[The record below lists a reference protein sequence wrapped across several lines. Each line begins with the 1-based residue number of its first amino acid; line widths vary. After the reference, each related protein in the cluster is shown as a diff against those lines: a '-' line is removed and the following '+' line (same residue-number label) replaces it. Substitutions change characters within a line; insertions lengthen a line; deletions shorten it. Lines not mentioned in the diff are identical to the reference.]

1 MTTSRELSPTLRTNS
16 SDVLYL
22 GKDLDIELWFKAKTD
37 SPQSVLIRTTTPD
50 GETRSAFMHIDGKVE
65 QVPVFNNQD
74 PLVLQEQRKKP
85 SREFEWSEEIKQSR
99 GTLHFI
105 TKISAAL
112 VALVFLASVVAGSVQ
127 LRVVL
132 TGSMKPSINPGD
144 LIVAVSQ
151 NIIEPSVGKV
161 VLYKARDLQGKPV
174 TVWAHRIISGDTRKG
189 FVIKGDANSQ
199 ADIGVIPKTD
209 IQSVV
214 LTRIPFVGHL
224 FNIYSLILIFSGLL
238 VLSFATSRKKRE

>member
-1 MTTSRELSPTLRTNS
+1 
-16 SDVLYL
+16 
-22 GKDLDIELWFKAKTD
+22 
-37 SPQSVLIRTTTPD
+37 
-50 GETRSAFMHIDGKVE
+50 
-65 QVPVFNNQD
+65 
-74 PLVLQEQRKKP
+74 
-85 SREFEWSEEIKQSR
+85 
-99 GTLHFI
+99 
-105 TKISAAL
+105 
-112 VALVFLASVVAGSVQ
+112 
-127 LRVVL
+127 
-132 TGSMKPSINPGD
+132 MKPSINPGD

-151 NIIEPSVGKV
+151 NIIEPSMGKV

-174 TVWAHRIISGDTRKG
+174 TVWAHRIISGDARKG

-238 VLSFATSRKKRE
+238 VLSFASPRKKRE